1 LLAKIASC
9 LRDRVPHSTLTR
21 GVLRCAQEEKLHNP
35 FMRVA
40 EASLQKACGTANM
53 VDTMG
58 EVRRRKD
65 AF

>member
-1 LLAKIASC
+1 MGG
-9 LRDRVPHSTLTR
+9 
-21 GVLRCAQEEKLHNP
+21 GVQEEKQHNP
-35 FMRVA
+35 FMRVDDPGI
-40 EASLQKACGTANM
+40 QTTCGTSNA